1 MAKPGNK
8 TFYKDGRR
16 YGNDP
21 EISNLDAIPFLFLHG
36 TKYVPY
42 RPRKGVQYVQRIMCL
57 EVPKNTRYKAF
68 KKS

>member
-21 EISNLDAIPFLFLHG
+21 EISNLDAIPFLFLHDN
-36 TKYVPY
+36 TEHNDS
-42 RPRKGVQYVQRIMCL
+42 QSHRIADRNHSNGKL
-57 EVPKNTRYKAF
+57 
-68 KKS
+68 